1 MTFIQEK
8 SSLSPSNTNEEL
20 VKRPRKRS
28 LNNDHRIVVQENSRK
43 VATFKV
49 AGHFNDL
56 DFGESWRKSNSGVRQ
71 ASTKWHFK
79 NAMTTS
85 KSVFS
90 SPEVFSMMDEEDRK
104 GSYGKGSESQDWR
117 NYRRR
122 KRLAHS
128 PVPSPENDKNGICVS
143 SSLELSP
150 FGRRLRK
157 TSSLQSTS
165 SEEGYFTSDS
175 ISSPSSSSISLSS
188 FSSLSLQSSEM
199 TDSSPSAI
207 EKYWNQRYRLFSK
220 YDEGIELDEES
231 WFSVTPEVI
240 ARHIAERCKCSII
253 VDGFCGAGGNSIQ
266 FAMKCT
272 RVIAV
277 DIDPRKVEL
286 ARHNAKVY
294 GVEDKIEFI
303 VGDFFKVVPGL
314 VADVIFL
321 SPPWGGPQY
330 TQRNVYNLQT
340 LGGTMDGLEA
350 FKVAEKISKNI
361 AYYVPRNTNVYQ
373 LAVLAGEYGEVEV
386 EQQFINKKLKTV
398 TAYFGDLC
406 LGLEK

>member
-1 MTFIQEK
+1 
-8 SSLSPSNTNEEL
+8 
-20 VKRPRKRS
+20 
-28 LNNDHRIVVQENSRK
+28 
-43 VATFKV
+43 
-49 AGHFNDL
+49 
-56 DFGESWRKSNSGVRQ
+56 
-71 ASTKWHFK
+71 
-79 NAMTTS
+79 
-85 KSVFS
+85 
-90 SPEVFSMMDEEDRK
+90 
-104 GSYGKGSESQDWR
+104 
-117 NYRRR
+117 
-122 KRLAHS
+122 
-128 PVPSPENDKNGICVS
+128 
-143 SSLELSP
+143 
-150 FGRRLRK
+150 
-157 TSSLQSTS
+157 
-165 SEEGYFTSDS
+165 
-175 ISSPSSSSISLSS
+175 
-188 FSSLSLQSSEM
+188 
-199 TDSSPSAI
+199 
-207 EKYWNQRYRLFSK
+207 
-220 YDEGIELDEES
+220 
-231 WFSVTPEVI
+231 VTPEVI

-373 LAVLAGEYGEVEV
+373 LAVLAGQYGKVEV

-406 LGLEK
+406 RGPEK